1 MRKTYS
7 LAGAVG
13 NPTVRGVVASS
24 AVAVAMATAIL
35 ISCIAAIGVEAAHPV
50 DATPPISTGLARIEG
65 GVKLGIGMTQHQGV
79 EDPRLPY
86 SVDSGWRRGLAA
98 SAFVRFP
105 VTSRFS
111 LQQEVGYFHKGSRQI
126 IALEILEIPTALE
139 VDYDF
144 SYLEV
149 PFLLRYVWLHS
160 GPPGRRADIY
170 SMSGFSFGLK
180 LDSRYRL
187 NGVLIDEE
195 SGELLQLSAD
205 APMDEVDIFDFAFV
219 YGTGIELRMPGGH
232 FLLEYRFALSLER
245 LDLPTYAYVPAW
257 DGSEILIENDPVPL
271 RNQAHAIMVGFC
283 F

>member
-1 MRKTYS
+1 M
-7 LAGAVG
+7 
-13 NPTVRGVVASS
+13 
-24 AVAVAMATAIL
+24 
-35 ISCIAAIGVEAAHPV
+35 SCTAAIGVEAAPPV
-50 DATPPISTGLARIEG
+50 DAAAPISPGLARIEW

-111 LQQEVGYFHKGSRQI
+111 LQQEVGYFHKGSRQT

-149 PFLLRYVWLHS
+149 PFLMRYVWLHS

-187 NGVLIDEE
+187 SGELIDED
-195 SGELLQLSAD
+195 SGESLQLSAD

-219 YGTGIELRMPGGH
+219 YGTGLELRMPGGH
-232 FLLEYRFALSLER
+232 FLLEYRFSLSLER
-245 LDLPTYAYVPAW
+245 LGLPTYAYVPTW

>member
-1 MRKTYS
+1 MRKRCLLTGS
-7 LAGAVG
+7 VG
-13 NPTVRGVVASS
+13 NPTVRGVVTST
-24 AVAVAMATAIL
+24 AVAVAMIM
-35 ISCIAAIGVEAAHPV
+35 SCTAAIGVEAAPPV
-50 DATPPISTGLARIEG
+50 DTTAPIAPVLARIEG

-111 LQQEVGYFHKGSRQI
+111 LQQEVGYFHKGSRQT
-126 IALEILEIPTALE
+126 IALEILEIPTALN

-149 PFLLRYVWLHS
+149 PFLMRYVWLHS

-187 NGVLIDEE
+187 SGELIDED
-195 SGELLQLSAD
+195 SGESLQLSAD

-219 YGTGIELRMPGGH
+219 YGTGLELRMPGGH
-232 FLLEYRFALSLER
+232 FILEYRFSLSLER
-245 LDLPTYAYVPAW
+245 LQLPTYAYVPAW